1 MELNNNTDEIMTV
14 EEITGEDVKNEEAND
29 SVEAVT
35 EENISSEIINEE
47 LTESE
52 ETDDGEEDADSG
64 AESNSDINTIDEAED
79 EVRFSRDQ
87 IVKSKKYKKYADM
100 LNTLLGDSKYGIDEV
115 DSIIKEFLNKE
126 VM

>member
-64 AESNSDINTIDEAED
+64 AESNSDVNTIDEAED